1 MASGLVK
8 ARWKGF
14 LAQFVVLFGFW
25 MVLSD
30 QRRPLFIVFGAAS
43 ALLVAMLTN
52 AVVSTVLV
60 EPAGSVLDRL
70 KRFWWFLVLSAW
82 VIWEI
87 IAASIQV
94 AYFAIHPGLPFRPGF
109 VRFRTTMKRPLSR
122 VVLATAITM
131 VPGTMTVRLDG
142 DHYLVHALLPDAFD
156 DLRTAK
162 MQNMVGRVMGEERE
176 EPPVITWE
184 PIPEAVR

>member
-1 MASGLVK
+1 MVK
-8 ARWKGF
+8 RWKGF

-25 MVLSD
+25 LMLSD
-30 QRRPLFIVFGAAS
+30 QYRPLFLGFGAVS
-43 ALLVAMLTN
+43 ALLVALVTN
-52 AVVSTVLV
+52 SVVSTVLV
-60 EPAGSVLDRL
+60 EPSGSIVNRF
-70 KRFWWFLVLSAW
+70 KRAWWFLVFSTW
-82 VIWEI
+82 VIWMI
-87 IAASIQV
+87 VGASAQV

-109 VRFRTTMKRPLSR
+109 VRFHTTMKRPLSR

-162 MQNMVGRVMGEERE
+162 MQNMVGRILGEDPED
-176 EPPVITWE
+176 PPVITWE